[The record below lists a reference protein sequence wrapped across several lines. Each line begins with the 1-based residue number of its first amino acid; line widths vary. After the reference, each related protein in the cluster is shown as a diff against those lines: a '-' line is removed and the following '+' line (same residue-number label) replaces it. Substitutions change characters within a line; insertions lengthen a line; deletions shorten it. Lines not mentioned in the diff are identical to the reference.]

1 MDVIN
6 IKNETYEEFVDKF
19 KPKLTTDD
27 CYTPENVYQVIKDFV
42 CEKYGIDK
50 KRVVR
55 PFWPGA
61 DYKKMNYDGKVVID
75 NPPFSI
81 LSKIL
86 EWYSNHNIDFFLF
99 APSLICFSLSQA
111 NKFTSICCGAQIRY
125 ENGAIVSTSFITS
138 LGNNKIIAQSCPE
151 LTKIIEFEN
160 KKNMPSAKKKIGKY
174 EYPDHVVTAA
184 MINKYSKYGINYQLL
199 RKDCMKIRRLDMQ
212 CEKKKVIYGG
222 GFLLSEKAAAEKA
235 AAEKAVA
242 EKAVAEKAAA
252 KKAAAEKWLLSDREL
267 EIVKSL

>member
-6 IKNETYEEFVDKF
+6 IKNETYEELVDKF

-99 APSLICFSLSQA
+99 APSVICFSSSQT

-138 LGNNKIIAQSCPE
+138 LGNNEIIAQSCPE

-160 KKNMPSAKKKIGKY
+160 EKNMPSAKKKIGKY

-212 CEKKKVIYGG
+212 REKKKQIYGG

-235 AAEKAVA
+235 AAEKA
-242 EKAVAEKAAA
+242 
-252 KKAAAEKWLLSDREL
+252 AAEKWLLSDREL